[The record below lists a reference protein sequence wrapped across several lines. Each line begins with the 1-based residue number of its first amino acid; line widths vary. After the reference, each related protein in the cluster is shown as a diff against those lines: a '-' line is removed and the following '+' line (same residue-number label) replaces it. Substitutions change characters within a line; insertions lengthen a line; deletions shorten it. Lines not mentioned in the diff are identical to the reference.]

1 MELRIRDFM
10 SNMSKYNHNLLHID
24 FLKNLCM
31 EIKQEETNP
40 VIVEEKLNFLLD
52 YYSVINFIA
61 TKKDGL
67 FFRARKL
74 ESTESYDHVRELGA
88 PPVQLTC
95 ANRLNN
101 ALDPVCYLAH
111 NMLCALDEINAIVG
125 DKIQII
131 VYEPNE
137 NISPRFAVIGEKKN
151 VFRRGVSKY
160 SEDISKYILE
170 TLSLLLNED
179 QIAFQSYIYIDSFL
193 SDLLNDK
200 NANNINY
207 IHTRSLMRILQKKCP
222 DINGFMYDGVA
233 SDGAINIAL
242 DVDIAESFLKPIYT
256 ITINILDKYSY
267 GLYKY
272 EIIKK
277 SRVILDDGQIL
288 WK

>member
-1 MELRIRDFM
+1 MI
-10 SNMSKYNHNLLHID
+10 KHHNLLHID
-24 FLKNLCM
+24 FLKKLCT
-31 EIKQEETNP
+31 EIQQEKTDQA
-40 VIVEEKLNFLLD
+40 VVEEKLTFLLD
-52 YYSVINFIA
+52 YYSVINFTA
-61 TKKDGL
+61 TKKNGL

-88 PPVQLTC
+88 PPVQLTQ

-101 ALDPVCYLAH
+101 PLDPVYYLTQ
-111 NMLCALDEINAIVG
+111 NMLCAFDEINAIVG
-125 DKIQII
+125 DKVQVV

-137 NISPRFAVIGEKKN
+137 NIFPRFAVIGEKKN

-160 SEDISKYILE
+160 SEEISKYITDTL
-170 TLSLLLNED
+170 LSLFEKD
-179 QIAFQSYIYIDSFL
+179 QVAFQSYIYIDSFL

-200 NANNINY
+200 NANKVKY
-207 IHTRSLMRILQKKCP
+207 IHTKSLMRILQKKCP

-242 DVDIAESFLKPIYT
+242 DVDIAKSFLKPSYT
-256 ITINILDKYSY
+256 CTLNILDKYDY

-272 EIIKK
+272 EIVKK
-277 SRVILDDGQIL
+277 SRVILSDGQIL